1 MPLLPLTPA
10 TPGVLL
16 TLARRLALLE
26 AADQANAWIIEDDY
40 DGELFYNKEP
50 LPTLFSL
57 SQQQRVIH
65 VGTFS
70 KTIFPALRLGYF
82 VVPEHL
88 VESVDKVINSF
99 LPAVPLPVQA
109 AVAEFIENG
118 HFATHIRRSK
128 NSMKNAITH

>member
-1 MPLLPLTPA
+1 M
-10 TPGVLL
+10 
-16 TLARRLALLE
+16 ALLE